1 MSGDWLRG
9 VLGIVV
15 MAHGVGHVLFMPL
28 LNGALRLETDGRSWL
43 VGPVLG
49 DGATSVLASVLA
61 GVAGVAFVAAGVGIV
76 VQAPWWR
83 TLAIAASILSIV
95 VIVALWNGVP
105 TSSAAFALAFDVVV
119 LVALVVVH
127 WPSAETIGA

>member
-1 MSGDWLRG
+1 MSGDWLRW

-15 MAHGVGHVLFMPL
+15 LAHGIGHVLFMPL
-28 LNGALRLETDGRSWL
+28 LSGALRLETDGRSWL

-83 TLAIAASILSIV
+83 TLAISASILSIV